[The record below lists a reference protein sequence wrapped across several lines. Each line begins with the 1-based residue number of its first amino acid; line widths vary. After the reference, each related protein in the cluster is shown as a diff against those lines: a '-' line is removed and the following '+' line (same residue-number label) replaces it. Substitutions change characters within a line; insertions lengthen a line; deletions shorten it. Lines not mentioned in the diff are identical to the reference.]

1 MAIQARSQEVKPRG
15 AVMLLQT
22 SVSQRP
28 LTAQKRLRST
38 SATAGTS
45 LTHQQ
50 ASSMPTQRR
59 HTAAQPGVPVFRSG
73 SDNRQLLQQQPA
85 TDTLQTG
92 RLRQPQDNGQEYV
105 QRCKVSGSSL
115 GVAQEPQ
122 AVVAHQQPL
131 ISVQQP
137 RVQQVAAAQRG
148 LPQSLHSREAELRFG
163 NAAQQLQMPQQ
174 AYGSQ
179 SILSPSLSSAAMCVK
194 PPWAIDDPFQ
204 VRQHLTVSPVLR
216 LTGSCLHAIC
226 SLLNRHCISTYAV
239 KQAAS
244 GRRVLTTGA

>member
-1 MAIQARSQEVKPRG
+1 
-15 AVMLLQT
+15 MLLQT

-38 SATAGTS
+38 SATAGS
-45 LTHQQ
+45 GLTHQQ

-92 RLRQPQDNGQEYV
+92 RLQQPQDNGQEYV
-105 QRCKVSGSSL
+105 QRCKVPGSSL
-115 GVAQEPQ
+115 GVAQQAQ

-137 RVQQVAAAQRG
+137 RVQQAAAAQRG
-148 LPQSLHSREAELRFG
+148 RPQSLHSREAELRFG
-163 NAAQQLQMPQQ
+163 SAAQQLQPPQQ
-174 AYGSQ
+174 AHGSQ
-179 SILSPSLSSAAMCVK
+179 SLLSPSASSAVMYVK
-194 PPWAIDDPFQ
+194 PPWAINDPFQ
-204 VRQHLTVSPVLR
+204 VRQHLTVSSVLQ
-216 LTGSCLHAIC
+216 TAGSCLHVGC
-226 SLLNRHCISTYAV
+226 SLLNRHCVSMYAV
-239 KQAAS
+239 KQ
-244 GRRVLTTGA
+244 GRFGHRVLTTGA